1 MCQLKIEFGLHELC
15 VTLQAASDG
24 PSTKR
29 TKKSTSEEVDVE
41 TEAKN
46 GNVCSWQQISV
57 HCYLHRLLYL
67 YIQLQKMTV
76 PVLKAYLKKVG
87 IKPEGKKQ
95 DLVETVKEH
104 LGL

>member
-1 MCQLKIEFGLHELC
+1 MYQLIIGLRI
-15 VTLQAASDG
+15 TLQGASDG

-46 GNVCSWQQISV
+46 GNVCCWQQISV
-57 HCYLHRLLYL
+57 LCYIHRLL
-67 YIQLQKMTV
+67 IQLQKVTV
-76 PVLKAYLKKVG
+76 PVLKAYLKNVG

-95 DLVETVKEH
+95 DLVEAVKKY